1 MAWFLTGHG
10 LGTPGL
16 NKAPTD
22 ELLVISLSVVM
33 ILAMTRNPLPH
44 LDHGSDGKESAYN
57 AGDPG
62 LIPGFGR
69 SPGEGNG

>member
-1 MAWFLTGHG
+1 MDCW
-10 LGTPGL
+10 TPGL
-16 NKAPTD
+16 NKAPMD

-33 ILAMTRNPLPH
+33 ILVMTRNPLAH

-69 SPGEGNG
+69 SHGEGNG